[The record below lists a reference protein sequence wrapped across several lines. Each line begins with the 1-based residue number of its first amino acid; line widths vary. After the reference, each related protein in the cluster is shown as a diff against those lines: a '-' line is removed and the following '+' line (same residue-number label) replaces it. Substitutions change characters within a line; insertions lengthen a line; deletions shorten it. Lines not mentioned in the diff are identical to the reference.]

1 LQVRG
6 AEVVP
11 GANDNASGVA
21 TVLRLAERHGGR
33 LEHFDLWVLLTAAE
47 EGMLLGM
54 REWLRAHRDELDPER
69 TIFVNVDIAGYGT
82 VRYTTREGL
91 AFPRSHARELI
102 ELCEQIRDEDHER
115 RYDAR
120 PLDSRLVTDAYVP
133 TLHGYRAI
141 QITCLPELNIAPHYH
156 QPSDTPDHLQPEALE
171 RAFEFC
177 SQLIQRIDQRL
188 ASQAIA
194 APRRAC

>member
-1 LQVRG
+1 V
-6 AEVVP
+6 
-11 GANDNASGVA
+11 
-21 TVLRLAERHGGR
+21 RLAERHGGH
-33 LEHFDLWVLLTAAE
+33 LEHFDLWILLTAAE
-47 EGMLLGM
+47 EGLLLGM

-69 TIFVNVDIAGYGT
+69 TVFLNVDIAGYGT

-102 ELCEQIRDEDHER
+102 ELCEQIRADDREL

-120 PLDSRLVTDAYVP
+120 ALDSRLVTDAYVP

-156 QPSDTPDHLQPEALE
+156 QPSDTPDHLQPAALE

-177 SQLIQRIDQRL
+177 SDLIQRISRRL
-188 ASQAIA
+188 GPKSTAHALSHG
-194 APRRAC
+194 